1 MRAGEGVD
9 VKAPAARPAGRWSQ
23 QVGRFVAFT
32 RPFTLLPPTLGVV
45 SGAVCAWGSAWNPD
59 PARRLT
65 LAVALTVVLG
75 SICAALLNAASNVI
89 NQIYD
94 LPIDRVNKPGRM
106 LPSGLISRRA
116 AWVFSVALYVVAVA
130 PTWLVVIHPAQT
142 LRERL
147 LAPEAAQRAVA
158 GFAGWTGLILVWH
171 ACFFIYVAGMLF
183 TFIYSAPTL
192 GRTKRLPIGANL
204 TIATPR
210 GLLLKV
216 AGWSMVGPVVALEP
230 WWIGL
235 VFGLFLLGASS
246 TKDFSD
252 MEGDR
257 VGGCRTLPIRYGV
270 LRAAQLMA
278 PFFIAPWALIP
289 LGVAL
294 PDPFHTP
301 RRPILTGNPWA
312 LCALALVLAGW
323 GGYTVWLIL
332 RDPEALAATEN
343 HPSWTHMYLMMMT
356 AQLGFAAAYL
366 L

>member
-1 MRAGEGVD
+1 MSGSVSAPPRRLGE
-9 VKAPAARPAGRWSQ
+9 RI
-23 QVGRFVAFT
+23 GRFVKFT
-32 RPFTLLPPTLGVV
+32 RPFTLLPPTLGVI
-45 SGAVCAWGSAWNPD
+45 SGAICAWGSAWNPD

-65 LAVALTVVLG
+65 VGVVLTVVLG
-75 SICAALLNAASNVI
+75 SVCAALLNAASNVI

-94 LPIDRVNKPGRM
+94 LPIDRVNKPERM
-106 LPSGLISRRA
+106 LPAGRISLRA
-116 AWVFSVALYVVAVA
+116 AWVFSVVLYAAAVV
-130 PTWLVVIHPAQT
+130 PTWLVVIHPAES

-147 LAPEAAQRAVA
+147 LAPDPVRAALASA
-158 GFAGWTGLILVWH
+158 GDWAGALVVWH

-183 TFIYSAPTL
+183 TFIYSAPAL
-192 GRTKRLPIGANL
+192 GRTKRMPFGANL

-210 GLLLKV
+210 GMLLKV
-216 AGWSMVGPVVALEP
+216 AGWSMVGPILALEP

-235 VFGLFLLGASS
+235 IFGLFLLGASS

-257 VGGCRTLPIRYGV
+257 AGGCRTLPIRFGV
-270 LRAAQLMA
+270 RRAAQMIA
-278 PFFIAPWALIP
+278 PSFIAPWALIP
-289 LGVAL
+289 LGLAL
-294 PDPFHTP
+294 PDPFHHP

-312 LCALALVLAGW
+312 LSALAFILAAW
-323 GGYTVWLIL
+323 GVYTVWLIL

-356 AQLGFAAAYL
+356 AQVGFAVSYL